1 VGAYDLLLAVLS
13 GAFVALT
20 LGFVWYSPS
29 AFGEPW
35 LELTGKRTENWRAEL
50 RPLSWSVGA
59 LVVASLALAVLVEL
73 SGAHTV
79 GQGAL
84 VGGVAGL
91 LAGAAT
97 LSDYLFCGFP
107 LRLCAVQA
115 GFRALFFVLV
125 GIVLAARA

>member
-1 VGAYDLLLAVLS
+1 VDAYQLLLAAVG

-35 LELTGKRTENWRAEL
+35 LELTGKSTEKWREEL
-50 RPLSWSVGA
+50 RPLLWSLGA
-59 LVVASLALAVLVEL
+59 LVLASFALALLVEL
-73 SGAHTV
+73 TGAHTV

-84 VGGVAGL
+84 VGGVAGA
-91 LAGAAT
+91 LAAGAT

-107 LRLCAVQA
+107 LRLCAIQS
-115 GFRALFFVLV
+115 GFRAVFFVLV
-125 GIVLAARA
+125 GIVLAARS

>member
-1 VGAYDLLLAVLS
+1 VDAYQLLLAVVG

-35 LELTGKRTENWRAEL
+35 LELTGKRAEDWRREL
-50 RPLSWSVGA
+50 RPLLWSVGA
-59 LVVASLALAVLVEL
+59 LVLASVALGLLVEL
-73 SGAHTV
+73 TGAHTV

-84 VGGVAGL
+84 VGGVAGV
-91 LAGAAT
+91 LAAAAT

-115 GFRALFFVLV
+115 AFRAIFFVLV
-125 GIVLAARA
+125 GIVLAARS